1 LLARLLLRAHLWGL
15 AELVL
20 PEEGAVFLR
29 GGAIAAFKIDG
40 KLLVYEG
47 RRIQWRIDNAARM
60 AVMSVTVDDPAL
72 HSTLCKKQCGGKPG
86 RTRAYD

>member
-1 LLARLLLRAHLWGL
+1 MKALRRLLARLLLRAHLWGL

-47 RRIQWRIDNAARM
+47 RRIQ
-60 AVMSVTVDDPAL
+60 
-72 HSTLCKKQCGGKPG
+72 
-86 RTRAYD
+86 